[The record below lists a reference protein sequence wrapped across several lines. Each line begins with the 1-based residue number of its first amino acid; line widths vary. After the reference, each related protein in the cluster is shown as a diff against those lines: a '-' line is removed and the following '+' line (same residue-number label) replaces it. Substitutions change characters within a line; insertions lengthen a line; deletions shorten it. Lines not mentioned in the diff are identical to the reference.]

1 MRLCLAFELI
11 TFPTSW
17 DTYHYLMQVTQ
28 EKIGQHSAIPLHL
41 AIIMDGNGRWAQQ
54 RHMPRRLGHYK
65 GAARVRSLIEYCT
78 RAGVQCVTL
87 FAFSTENW
95 QRPEDEVQALM
106 ALFVE
111 YLDKELPAMLANQ
124 VRFRAL
130 GALDRFSAE
139 VRERIEK
146 AQKQSAN
153 NQGLLLNV
161 AVNYGGRWDILNAVQ
176 TWQDEHPQAPL
187 RTLQPEDLSDY
198 LSTRGQPELDLM
210 IRTGGE
216 SRISNF
222 LLWQAAYA
230 ELYFTDTLWPDFDEK
245 ALQAAFEWFATRE
258 RRFGQV
264 QKSAI

>member
-1 MRLCLAFELI
+1 
-11 TFPTSW
+11 
-17 DTYHYLMQVTQ
+17 MQVTQ
-28 EKIGQHSAIPLHL
+28 EKISQHRAIPLHL

-54 RHMPRRLGHYK
+54 RHMPRKLGHYK

-124 VRFRAL
+124 VRFRAI

-139 VRERIEK
+139 VRDRIER

-153 NQGLLLNV
+153 NQGLSLNV

-176 TWQDEHPQAPL
+176 TWQDEHPQVPL
-187 RTLQPEDLSDY
+187 HTLNPEDLSDY

-222 LLWQAAYA
+222 LLWQAAYS
-230 ELYFTDTLWPDFDEK
+230 ELYFTDTLWPDFDEA
-245 ALQAAFEWFATRE
+245 ALQAAFDWFAARE

>member
-1 MRLCLAFELI
+1 
-11 TFPTSW
+11 
-17 DTYHYLMQVTQ
+17 MQVTQ
-28 EKIGQHSAIPLHL
+28 EKIGQHRAIPLHL

-130 GALDRFSAE
+130 GALDRFSSE

-153 NQGLLLNV
+153 NHGLLLNV

-187 RTLQPEDLSDY
+187 RTLQPEALSDY
-198 LSTRGQPELDLM
+198 LSTRGQPDLDLM

-245 ALQAAFEWFATRE
+245 ALQAAFEWFATRD